1 VDSVLI
7 KGGTVYDGSGR
18 APERADVLVR
28 GGKIAD
34 IGRLD
39 AVADRVLAAEGLA
52 VAPGFIDIHSHSDL
66 TVLSDPRCVSA
77 IRQGVATELVGNCGF
92 GAFPVRDP
100 ALGRL
105 ATYGFDNEADTF
117 NAGAGDYLDRVDH
130 TRPAVNIATLVPN
143 GQVRMSAA
151 GMVDRPLD
159 PAETEAARRLIA
171 EGMEEGAFGLSVGLE
186 YPAERAAGAE
196 ELARMCACVRPFGG
210 FYATHTRARDSLSV
224 AAVQES
230 IDTARKS
237 DVRLQISHLLPRNM
251 VQEGLACV
259 EITDRAIAAGAPI
272 HFDMHTRTFGIAS
285 ITAIMPATLA
295 ALPGDALRAA
305 FASGEAERVIRAGK
319 SMFTEAR
326 WDAITLLG
334 ETVPDNL
341 AKRSMTEVAAA
352 LGTDPVG
359 AVIRLIGEN
368 PDHAGGIYLLRHL
381 YAEDD
386 LLQAFRHSH
395 CMPGSDAT
403 TLTPQGRQACRFFH
417 GAFTWAAW
425 YVRTMWRDRKVF
437 TLEETIRRVTALPA
451 AIIGLADRGM
461 LRPGLAADI
470 NVFDPATIAETATVF
485 EPNREAVG
493 VRHLLVNG
501 AITIADSEI
510 TGTRGGKALR
520 RR

>member
-1 VDSVLI
+1 
-7 KGGTVYDGSGR
+7 
-18 APERADVLVR
+18 
-28 GGKIAD
+28 
-34 IGRLD
+34 
-39 AVADRVLAAEGLA
+39 
-52 VAPGFIDIHSHSDL
+52 
-66 TVLSDPRCVSA
+66 
-77 IRQGVATELVGNCGF
+77 
-92 GAFPVRDP
+92 
-100 ALGRL
+100 
-105 ATYGFDNEADTF
+105 
-117 NAGAGDYLDRVDH
+117 
-130 TRPAVNIATLVPN
+130 
-143 GQVRMSAA
+143 
-151 GMVDRPLD
+151 
-159 PAETEAARRLIA
+159 
-171 EGMEEGAFGLSVGLE
+171 
-186 YPAERAAGAE
+186 
-196 ELARMCACVRPFGG
+196 
-210 FYATHTRARDSLSV
+210 
-224 AAVQES
+224 
-230 IDTARKS
+230 
-237 DVRLQISHLLPRNM
+237 

-470 NVFDPATIAETATVF
+470 NVFDPKTINCEMPKIEADLPAAAKRITQRAKGFLATV
-485 EPNREAVG
+485 VG
-493 VRHLLVNG
+493 GQVFMRNG
-501 AITIADSEI
+501 EH
-510 TGTRGGKALR
+510 TGALPGRLIRGPLYAKT
-520 RR
+520 